1 MNLLETQDATKW
13 ADEWLKTI
21 KDHSDIPQD
30 RDAMIT
36 WFANA
41 IMAGY
46 DHGRR
51 AEKQKLNAM
60 LDVGLRVFFFS
71 KDFIQVTVEN
81 TAIWWHGRTIDEVYE
96 IAKLRGF
103 IVQ

>member
-1 MNLLETQDATKW
+1 MNLIETQDATKW

-30 RDAMIT
+30 RGTMIT

-41 IMAGY
+41 IMVGY

-51 AEKQKLNAM
+51 AEEQRWLSAGMTFPAEAVNG
-60 LDVGLRVFFFS
+60 D
-71 KDFIQVTVEN
+71 
-81 TAIWWHGRTIDEVYE
+81 
-96 IAKLRGF
+96 
-103 IVQ
+103 